1 MKINFLSN
9 DFENYLLKKLNVSEI
24 TEEELNTVKEV
35 SLNAIDTNGIKNNY
49 DFRDFEKLKNLQFI
63 SLQNFVINNYQTN
76 EMNRC
81 PKLEGIQF
89 SNCVMKSKSRLQGN
103 IHIITFDN
111 CKRLRFKYISL
122 LKKLKVV
129 KFSNIKFMNLKNI
142 SILKNLEKIYFE
154 NGRILHFKNLSH
166 LNNLFY
172 IRLTK
177 CKWNKS
183 DEKYLSKNVE
193 IEK

>member
-1 MKINFLSN
+1 MKVNFLSN

-24 TEEELNTVKEV
+24 TEEELNTVKEI

-89 SNCVMKSKSRLQGN
+89 SNCVIKSKSRLQGD

-122 LKKLKVV
+122 L
-129 KFSNIKFMNLKNI
+129 
-142 SILKNLEKIYFE
+142 SIFLDA
-154 NGRILHFKNLSH
+154 
-166 LNNLFY
+166 
-172 IRLTK
+172 T
-177 CKWNKS
+177 
-183 DEKYLSKNVE
+183 YLSYPCHDLYL
-193 IEK
+193 IHT

>member
-24 TEEELNTVKEV
+24 TEKELNTVKEI
-35 SLNAIDTNGIKNNY
+35 SLNAIGINGIKNNY

-81 PKLEGIQF
+81 PKLEGIQL
-89 SNCVMKSKSRLQGN
+89 SNCVIKSKSRLQGD

-142 SILKNLEKIYFE
+142 SILKSLEKIYFE